1 VVSIPARNGP
11 TVLDDES
18 KERGARNVKDG
29 MIVIA
34 SSPARNVD
42 AAIAREVGR

>member
-1 VVSIPARNGP
+1 
-11 TVLDDES
+11 LDDDES
-18 KERGARNVKDG
+18 KERGACNVKDG
-29 MIVIA
+29 MIVIT